1 MDNETP
7 YTVREVCALMCLS
20 PKVVSRL
27 FEKEPG
33 VIIYAV
39 KKTLRKRAYRTIRI
53 PRHVYA
59 RVIRRFTVGG

>member
-1 MDNETP
+1 MNEETP
-7 YTVREVCALMCLS
+7 YTVGEVCSLMCLS
-20 PKVVSRL
+20 PKVVARL

-59 RVIRRFTVGG
+59 RVLRRYTRG

>member
-1 MDNETP
+1 MNEEAP
-7 YTVREVCALMCLS
+7 YTVGEVCTLMRLS
-20 PKVVSRL
+20 PKVVARL

-39 KKTLRKRAYRTIRI
+39 KNTLRKRAYRSIRI

-59 RVIRRFTVGG
+59 RVVRRFTVG